1 MGITCN
7 LSEIAAHRL
16 RAYSAKKSIG
26 GWCECGVALKKK
38 KRQSSVEKKMCIAQ
52 REKKLLAS
60 YIKGAQPCG

>member
-7 LSEIAAHRL
+7 LSEIAAQRL

-38 KRQSSVEKKMCIAQ
+38 KGKVARKKNCALHNA
-52 REKKLLAS
+52 KKNYLRR
-60 YIKGAQPCG
+60 I

>member
-38 KRQSSVEKKMCIAQ
+38 GKVAWKKNCALHNA
-52 REKKLLAS
+52 KKNYLRR
-60 YIKGAQPCG
+60 I